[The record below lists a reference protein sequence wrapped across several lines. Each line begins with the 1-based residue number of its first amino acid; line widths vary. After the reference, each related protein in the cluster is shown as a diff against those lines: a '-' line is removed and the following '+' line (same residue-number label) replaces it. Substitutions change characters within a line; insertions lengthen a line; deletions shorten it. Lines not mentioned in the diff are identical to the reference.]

1 MRFVVGDVVTRSDGG
16 APMTVE
22 ACDAKG
28 VTCCW
33 FGIDQYGRYIGPY
46 RRRFSRTAI
55 ALLRKRGA
63 A

>member
-22 ACDAKG
+22 ACNAKS

-33 FGIDQYGRYIGPY
+33 FGVDRYGRYIGPY

-55 ALLRKRGA
+55 VLRKRSA